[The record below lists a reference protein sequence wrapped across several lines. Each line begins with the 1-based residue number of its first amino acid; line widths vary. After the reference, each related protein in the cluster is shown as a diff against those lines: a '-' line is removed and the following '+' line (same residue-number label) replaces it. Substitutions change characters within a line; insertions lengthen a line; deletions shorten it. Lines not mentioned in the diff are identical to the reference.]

1 MLTVKTWDE
10 ARWRKQN
17 FNPFITTL
25 TALIGLLHVGDGAR
39 ALLLQA
45 RRIPGALGFFM
56 VDFQAVVCQLPLLS
70 SLIHVV
76 GPLRAAAASLSVH
89 EAASASGEGAAAS
102 APVINPG
109 FLSIAIIVLKG

>member
-10 ARWRKQN
+10 ARWKKQK

-76 GPLRAAAASLSVH
+76 GPLRAAASLPVH

-109 FLSIAIIVLKG
+109 FLSIAIIVLKV